1 MKRFSFFPMLFSLC
15 TGLFVLSG
23 CGANSS
29 FPAAEAVSAPDMHIL
44 PAIQGSNYGGHAPI
58 VGAHIFLLQI
68 GTGGYGSKVTSLL
81 SGTYT
86 NSNYSTALDS
96 TPGSPTNG
104 MYYVTSDSTG
114 QYDLTGDYTCTA
126 GLPVYVYG
134 SGGNPSTN
142 PNNAYSVTIT
152 GASST
157 DDVNGKLL
165 VTFTTTG
172 NQLLYQGESLV
183 FGTIPA
189 PYNAFT
195 GTTQVVSPLGLSTT
209 SFSVELGPYGGNPGS
224 GTGWNTT
231 ATQVTPIVNNPAI
244 ANMAVLGICPGKFTI
259 AGIPNGTSTST
270 LSGISSAD
278 IAKLVVG
285 DVITGPG
292 INGATVTAINAS
304 AGTVTLNI
312 QDTGGDPAGPNY
324 LYTVATPTTTFNFGP
339 SSTNPVTY
347 VYMNEVSTVAAA
359 YALAP
364 FASTTANN
372 DALHIGTSSTN
383 LAGLQAA
390 ALLANDL
397 YDITGHNVGTGSNGD
412 AHIARSVTPGTAAG
426 TVPQSL
432 LDTLGNILANCV
444 DSANTYSAVTA
455 TSGTVSPQ
463 CSGTSSSGLFYNARS
478 DGTLTGTAPN
488 DTATAAFNIAHY
500 PGGAPSNPSFATNL
514 VNNLTGNVPFQ
525 PSLSSV
531 HDFAVAIT
539 YQTPS
544 SRISDIAVDLEGN
557 VWTVGGAAN
566 EVVEL
571 TPQGSFT
578 TYAPPSGSFIGTN
591 GSAGITIDTAGNV
604 YAAATAGT
612 IKFASG
618 STTGTLIGGSNTANA
633 AQMTV
638 DGSGN
643 LYIANGYTSS
653 YSTYYV
659 TSSLYKESTA
669 GVAAGGNFPLGPG
682 VPNATQNTVQSC
694 IPGIEYL
701 ALDSSNNLWTVTP
714 NNSLNPYA
722 TVCRFDSNG
731 NLQYSLSV
739 TPNST
744 TGLPHQIAVDN
755 GNNAW
760 FAEKDLSN
768 VYKIAAG
775 STTANSGTTT
785 ASGGSLS
792 LPKGIAIDGAN
803 SVWVSNTG
811 YSSGNLVHYSNAA
824 AALNPT
830 YLGGS
835 GYGGSSYLYLAADQS
850 GSVWA
855 VDNSD
860 GILIQYVGI
869 GTPVAQPFSS
879 ARAGVGLGARP

>member
-1 MKRFSFFPMLFSLC
+1 MLFSLC
-15 TGLFVLSG
+15 TGLVLLSG
-23 CGANSS
+23 CGTTSS
-29 FPAAEAVSAPDMHIL
+29 FPNGEAFSAPDVHIM

-58 VGAHIFLLQI
+58 VGAHIFLLQA

-81 SGTYT
+81 GSTSA
-86 NSNYSTALDS
+86 NSSYPTALDS
-96 TPGSPTNG
+96 TTGSPTNG
-104 MYYVTSDSTG
+104 MYYVTTDSTG

-126 GLPVYVYG
+126 GDPVYIYG

-142 PNNAYSVTIT
+142 PNSGYAVTIT
-152 GASST
+152 GASAAP
-157 DDVNGKLL
+157 DANGKLL

-172 NQLLYQGESLV
+172 NQLLYQGETIN
-183 FGTIPA
+183 FGSTQSPNST
-189 PYNAFT
+189 PFSGFQGET
-195 GTTQVVSPLGLSTT
+195 GDVVSSINLTT
-209 SFSVELGPYGGNPGS
+209 STFAIEKGASSSTVPYS
-224 GTGWNTT
+224 SFTQT
-231 ATQVTPIVNNPAI
+231 ATQVTPVVNNPAI
-244 ANMAVLGICPGKFTI
+244 ANMAVVGICPGKFTI
-259 AGIPNGTSTST
+259 AGIPNGSSTST
-270 LSGISSAD
+270 LSGIPSAD
-278 IAKLVVG
+278 IAKLAVG
-285 DVITGPG
+285 DVIDGPG
-292 INGATVTAINAS
+292 IYAATVTAVNTS
-304 AGTVTLNI
+304 TNTVTLNLP
-312 QDTGGDPAGPNY
+312 DMGGDPAGPNY
-324 LYTVATPTTTFNFGP
+324 LYTVTTPTTTFNFGP
-339 SSTNPVTY
+339 SSTDPVNY

-397 YDITGHNVGTGSNGD
+397 YDITGHNVGTGNNGD
-412 AHIARSVTPGTAAG
+412 SHIARSVTPGTAGG

-432 LDTLGNILANCV
+432 LDTLGNVLANCV

-455 TSGTVSPQ
+455 TSGTASAQ

-500 PGGAPSNPSFATNL
+500 PGGAASNSSFATNL
-514 VNNLTGNVPFQ
+514 VNSLTGNVPFQ

-544 SRISDIAVDLEGN
+544 SSISDIAVDLEGN

-571 TPQGSFT
+571 TPQGSFA
-578 TYAPPSGSFIGTN
+578 TYAPPAGSYVGTN

-612 IKFASG
+612 IKFPSG

-653 YSTYYV
+653 YTTYYV

-669 GVAAGGNFPLGPG
+669 GVAAGGNFPIGPG
-682 VPNATQNTVQSC
+682 APNATQNTVQSC

-722 TVCRFDSNG
+722 TVCRFDSSG
-731 NLQYSLSV
+731 NLQYSFSV
-739 TPNST
+739 TPGST

-768 VYKIAAG
+768 VYKIASG

-803 SVWVSNTG
+803 TVWVSNTG
-811 YSSGNLVHYSNAA
+811 YSSGNLVHYSDAA
-824 AALNPT
+824 AALNAT

-835 GYGGSSYLYLAADQS
+835 GYGGASYLYLAADQS

-860 GILIQYVGI
+860 GILVQYVGI
-869 GTPVAQPFSS
+869 GTPVAQPFSA